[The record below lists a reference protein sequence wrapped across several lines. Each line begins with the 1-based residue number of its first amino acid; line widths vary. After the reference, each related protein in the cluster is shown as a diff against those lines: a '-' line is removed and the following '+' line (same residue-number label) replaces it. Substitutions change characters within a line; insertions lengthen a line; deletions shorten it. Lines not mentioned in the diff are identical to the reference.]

1 MSGTGFC
8 VPSACVGCFTLVCLI
23 IGSGINRVIAGDPEL
38 SALCYGDFG
47 AVGSLLMNGSNVTP
61 VVANDGLTPCEHV
74 KVQLAITI
82 AFMSGLIMVCVRA
95 CMRACVL
102 KWYQKSFGSVHAC
115 ILAHMYAY
123 LHTCMHPLTHT

>member
-1 MSGTGFC
+1 M
-8 VPSACVGCFTLVCLI
+8 CLI

-47 AVGSLLMNGSNVTP
+47 AVGPLLMNGSNVTP